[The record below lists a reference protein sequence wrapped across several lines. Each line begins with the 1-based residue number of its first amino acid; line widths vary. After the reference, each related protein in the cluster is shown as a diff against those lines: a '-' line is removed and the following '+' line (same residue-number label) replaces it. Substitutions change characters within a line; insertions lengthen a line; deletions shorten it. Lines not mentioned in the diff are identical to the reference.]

1 MFLHGN
7 ATLIL
12 SNISGNER
20 GDYAK
25 LVAAL
30 SSRFGVTHQSDLAR
44 AKLKTQIKRREESLP
59 ELAEN
64 VETLARKA
72 YPDAST
78 ELQDVLARDH
88 YIDALYEEDLRLRIR
103 QARPQSLQVALETA
117 LELESFQLAT
127 WHRTRMLRGTVGN
140 VKRMN
145 KEIVQNTSQRNERG
159 VNAESKLEEL
169 NGLITQLLKVMKA
182 ESRGH
187 SLGNR
192 YRRSPERE
200 PGKCWTCGEQ
210 DHLAKECKNE
220 LPWRPKV
227 NSDSKDGQPR
237 NERWLTHWDEDRPET
252 RKSHEEKRK

>member
-1 MFLHGN
+1 MQEPPKYDGKSSWEAFLVQFEIAAKLNGWNEGFVSSNVPWVPN

-12 SNISGNER
+12 SNTSGNER

-30 SSRFGVTHQSDLAR
+30 SSRFGITHQSDLAR
-44 AKLKTQIKRREESLP
+44 AKLKTRIKRREESLA

-64 VETLARKA
+64 VETLTRKA
-72 YPDAST
+72 YPDALA

-88 YIDALYEEDLRLRIR
+88 FIDALYEEDLRLRIS

-127 WHRTRMLRGTVGN
+127 RHRTRMLRGAVGN
-140 VKRMN
+140 VKQIN
-145 KEIVQNTSQRNERG
+145 EEIVQNTSQPNERG
-159 VNAESKLEEL
+159 VNAKSKLDEL

-182 ESRGH
+182 ESRGC

-192 YRRSPERE
+192 Y
-200 PGKCWTCGEQ
+200 
-210 DHLAKECKNE
+210 
-220 LPWRPKV
+220 
-227 NSDSKDGQPR
+227 
-237 NERWLTHWDEDRPET
+237 
-252 RKSHEEKRK
+252 